1 MGELTTLVWN
11 CGGLNAP
18 HKRTSTLG
26 LLKKRNV
33 DVAFLSETHLLKA
46 DNNRLANRFY
56 YTLAASSAST
66 KTKGVAIVVK
76 RNLPLKVLST
86 WSDTLGRIVISN
98 VELGNRKIALISAYA
113 PNNYDKLFY
122 NTLTCQMLELTGFS
136 FIVGA
141 DFNAV
146 WDPSV
151 DRSGAN
157 ATGDQA
163 QATNALRF
171 WANNLGLI
179 DVWRVVNPTHKDF
192 SFYSGRH
199 KSFSRIDFLFAS
211 SHLFSSIGKSV
222 LLPIALSDHKG
233 VLSSTTLGKL
243 SQRAVRWRFNSSLL
257 RDETYISQFI
267 AELEIFTGFNVGSVD
282 DPRILWDAIK
292 GFIRS
297 NAILYCSNKRKI
309 ESLHLT
315 DLETEFS
322 RLDSLLQTN
331 FSDSLE
337 LKRSLVKKEI
347 NDILKQKS
355 EFLIHR
361 SRQRYYFQGAR
372 PSHLLAMRIRA
383 NDHFA
388 DIPMIKSEGGVIRTD
403 PDEVNSTFQNFYSN
417 LYKSETILDKAHCI
431 LWLEELNLPRLKV
444 EDSAALDKPIT
455 LDDLKEAVQSM
466 QKGKSP
472 GLDGIPP
479 EFYITFW
486 DQLGPFLLDMI
497 QSSIERGELS
507 RDVNTA
513 LISLLLKKDKD
524 PCDCS
529 SYRPLSLLNSDLKI
543 FAKLLAQRLEAFMP
557 SLINHDQTG
566 FIKTRMASDN
576 VRRLLHI
583 VEAAESYDTPMSLLS
598 LDAMK
603 AFDRLEWPFLWSV
616 LEVMGFGQ
624 SFIGMIRVL
633 YSNPSARVLTG
644 RTFSSLF
651 PVSRSSR
658 QGCPLSPSLF
668 VLSLEPLAQAIRQS
682 QSISP
687 ISLHNTR
694 HHLSLFAD
702 DIMVFL
708 ENPPQSIPN
717 LLSIC
722 ENYGKMSGFKINW
735 SKSALLHLN
744 EAALNTNTSFGIP
757 TVRQFKYLGIEIF
770 PSLNKIVKNN
780 YLEAQNNV
788 FKDMEKWV
796 LLPMSIQAR
805 VSIVKMNILPRINFV
820 SSMLP
825 LSPPTD
831 YWTKLHSAVSKFI
844 WKGKRPRL
852 KMSTLQ
858 RKKDNGGL
866 AVPDFKLYFWSFVLR
881 PLLTW
886 FNPDITT
893 SWLALECAKTEP
905 WSLHDALFSN
915 ISNKQCQLRFGSI
928 ISYLF
933 KIWRVA
939 EKFSSIDCKWHSY
952 SPVFNNKSLLIGGSP
967 AKAPQWEQ
975 QGVHYL
981 RDICNDSGLLPF
993 PDLQKSFNLPRSSF
1007 FFYLQLRSAL
1017 KAQGVPWQS
1026 PLPIHPMRKL
1036 LTSQS
1041 STKGMVSR
1049 LYNFLAI
1056 PKHISL
1062 PIERVWLRDCTD
1074 FSEEFDWDDVWT
1086 SIPEVS
1092 RNPDHQY
1099 IHYNFIHRTY
1109 LTPVKM
1115 HHMKIIT
1122 SPLCTLCPTQS
1133 HGTFLHMFWDCGPVS
1148 QFWSQVASCLS
1159 RLFNV
1164 IVPVHMSVLILND
1177 LSPLGVT
1184 GVTQRAVYAGLTA
1197 AKKMV
1202 ATRWKPPHELS
1213 MRHWSLMFLDVIY
1226 MELSTAR
1233 VNGASEKT
1241 LVFWR
1246 SVAASVKDL
1255 MGH

>member
-1 MGELTTLVWN
+1 MGELTILVWN
-11 CGGLNAP
+11 CGGLNSP

-26 LLKKRNV
+26 LLKNKNI
-33 DVAFLSETHLLKA
+33 DLALLTETHLLQA
-46 DNNRLANRFY
+46 DNRRLANKFY
-56 YTLAASSAST
+56 HTIAASSANT

-76 RNLPLKVLST
+76 RNLPLKVLNT
-86 WSDTLGRIVISN
+86 WTDNSGRIVIST
-98 VELGNRKIALISAYA
+98 VEFGNRKIALVSAYA
-113 PNNYDKLFY
+113 PNNHDSLFY
-122 NTLTCQMLELTGFS
+122 NTLTCQMLELTDCS

-151 DRSGAN
+151 DRSSAN

-163 QATNALRF
+163 QATNSLKS

-179 DVWRVVNPTHKDF
+179 DIWRVANPTLKDF

-199 KSFSRIDFLFAS
+199 KSFSRIDFFFAS
-211 SHLFSSIGKSV
+211 PHLFNSIGNSV
-222 LLPIALSDHKG
+222 LVPIALSDHKG
-233 VLSSTTLGKL
+233 VLSSATIGKL
-243 SQRAVRWRFNSSLL
+243 SQRAARWRFNTSLL

-267 AELEIFTGFNVGSVD
+267 TELEIFMSINVGSVN

-297 NAILYCSNKRKI
+297 NAILYCSNKRKTK
-309 ESLHLT
+309 SLHLNK
-315 DLETEFS
+315 LETELS
-322 RLDSLLQTN
+322 KLDSLLQIKFT
-331 FSDSLE
+331 DSLD
-337 LKRSLVKKEI
+337 LKKSLVKKEI

-361 SRQRYYFQGAR
+361 TRQHYYFQGAR

-388 DIPMIKSEGGVIRTD
+388 DIPMIKSSDGVIRTD
-403 PDEVNSTFQNFYSN
+403 PNEINLTFQSFYSN
-417 LYKSETILDKAHCI
+417 LYQSEITLDRAHCTR
-431 LWLEELNLPRLKV
+431 WLEELNLPKLKS
-444 EDSAALDKPIT
+444 EDSATLDKPIT
-455 LDDLKEAVQSM
+455 LDDLKEAVLAM
-466 QKGKSP
+466 QRGKSP

-486 DQLGPFLLDMI
+486 EELGPFLLDMI
-497 QSSIERGELS
+497 QYSIEQGELS

-524 PCDCS
+524 PSDCS

-543 FAKLLAQRLEAFMP
+543 FAKLLAQRLEPFMP
-557 SLINHDQTG
+557 DLINHDQTG
-566 FIKTRMASDN
+566 FIKARMAADN

-583 VEAAESYDTPMSLLS
+583 VEAAESCDKPMSLLS

-603 AFDRLEWPFLWSV
+603 AFDRLELPFLWSV
-616 LEVMGFGQ
+616 LEVMGFGP
-624 SFIGMIRVL
+624 SFIGMIKVM

-644 RTFSSLF
+644 RTFSGLF

-658 QGCPLSPSLF
+658 QGCPLSPALF

-682 QSISP
+682 QLVSP
-687 ISLHNTR
+687 ISLHDT
-694 HHLSLFAD
+694 HHQLSLFAD

-708 ENPPQSIPN
+708 ENPAQSIPN

-722 ENYGKMSGFKINW
+722 DGYGKMSGFKINW

-744 EAALNTNTSFGIP
+744 EAALNSNTTFGIP

-770 PSLNKIVKNN
+770 PSLNKTVKHN
-780 YLEAQNNV
+780 YLAAQNNIL
-788 FKDMEKWV
+788 KDMERWV
-796 LLPMSIQAR
+796 LLPMSVQSR

-825 LSPPTD
+825 LPPPTD

-858 RKKDNGGL
+858 RKKDSGGL

-881 PLLTW
+881 PLLNW
-886 FNPDITT
+886 LNPDFST
-893 SWLALECAKTEP
+893 SWLSLESAKTEP

-915 ISNKQCQLRFGSI
+915 ISNKQCQLRFGPI
-928 ISYLF
+928 IAYLI
-933 KIWRVA
+933 KIWRLA
-939 EKFSSIDCKWHSY
+939 EKFSSIDCKWHTY
-952 SPVFNNKSLLIGGSP
+952 SPVFNNKSLLIGGRP

-975 QGVHYL
+975 QGIHYL
-981 RDICNDSGLLPF
+981 KDICNDAGLLSF
-993 PDLQKSFNLPRSSF
+993 SNLQDSFNLPRSSF
-1007 FFYLQLRSAL
+1007 FVYLQLRSAL
-1017 KAQGVPWQS
+1017 KAQGVPWQG
-1026 PLPIHPMRKL
+1026 PLPIHPMRRL
-1036 LTSQS
+1036 FTTQPT
-1041 STKGMVSR
+1041 TKGMVSR
-1049 LYNFLAI
+1049 LYNFFLIPKDTALAI
-1056 PKHISL
+1056 EKI
-1062 PIERVWLRDCTD
+1062 WARDCPD
-1074 FSEEFDWDDVWT
+1074 LDDEFEWDEVWA
-1086 SIPEVS
+1086 SIPAVS

-1115 HHMKIIT
+1115 HHMKIIS
-1122 SPLCTLCPTQS
+1122 SPLCTLCSTQS
-1133 HGTFLHMFWDCGPVS
+1133 HGTFLHMVWECGPVS
-1148 QFWSQVASCLS
+1148 QFWSRVASCLS
-1159 RLFNV
+1159 KLFNV
-1164 IVPVHMSVLILND
+1164 TVPVHVSVLILND
-1177 LSPLGVT
+1177 LAPLGVT
-1184 GVTQRAVYAGLTA
+1184 GVTLRAIYVGLTA
-1197 AKKMV
+1197 AKKLV
-1202 ATRWKPPHELS
+1202 ATRWKPPHDLS
-1213 MRHWSLMFLDVIY
+1213 IRHWSLVFLDIVY

-1233 VNGASEKT
+1233 INGASEKT
-1241 LVFWR
+1241 LVYWTNL
-1246 SVAASVKDL
+1246 AATLKDFL
-1255 MGH
+1255 GQ